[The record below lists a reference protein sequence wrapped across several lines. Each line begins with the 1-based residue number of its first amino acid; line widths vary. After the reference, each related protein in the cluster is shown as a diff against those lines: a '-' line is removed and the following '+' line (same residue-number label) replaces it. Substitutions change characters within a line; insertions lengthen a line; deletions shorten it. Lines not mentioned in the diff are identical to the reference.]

1 VRTQRLDQDDVL
13 PMPRTFRDADDP
25 DAGSDDREPMLPDG
39 PADTTLRRIV
49 GGFFACAIVLAG
61 LIRLL
66 HAA

>member
-1 VRTQRLDQDDVL
+1 MRTPRLDEDDVQ

-25 DAGSDDREPMLPDG
+25 NAGPDEREPMHPDG

-49 GGFFACAIVLAG
+49 GGFFACAIVLAA
-61 LIRLL
+61 LIRLC

>member
-1 VRTQRLDQDDVL
+1 MRTTRWDQENVL
-13 PMPRTFRDADDP
+13 PMPRTFRDADNP